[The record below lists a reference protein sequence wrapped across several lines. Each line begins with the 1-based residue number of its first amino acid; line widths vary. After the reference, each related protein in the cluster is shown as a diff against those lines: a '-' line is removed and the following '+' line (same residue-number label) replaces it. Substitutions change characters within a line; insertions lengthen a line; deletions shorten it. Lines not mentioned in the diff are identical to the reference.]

1 MPGLEESGYAMKK
14 LVALRKTL
22 LFVPMLSMV
31 VARADA
37 QSPPGT
43 MPPDE
48 LFRTIASL
56 DGALFDAFNRC
67 ELEKFGTFFI
77 DDVEFYHDQGG
88 VTLGRQSL
96 TESVKTNIC
105 GKVSRELV
113 AGTLQ
118 VYPMH
123 GYGAIEMGIHRFHHP
138 KAEDTEPVGEAR
150 FVHLWQNKNG
160 AWKITRVLSY
170 DHHALAK

>member
-1 MPGLEESGYAMKK
+1 M
-14 LVALRKTL
+14 VAG
-22 LFVPMLSMV
+22 
-31 VARADA
+31 RANA
-37 QSPPGT
+37 QSPPKPAT
-43 MPPDE
+43 PDE

-67 ELEKFGTFFI
+67 DLDKFGTFFI

-105 GKVSRELV
+105 GKVRRELV
-113 AGTLQ
+113 PGTLQ

-123 GYGAIEMGIHRFHHP
+123 GYGAIEMGVHRFHHP
-138 KAEDTEPVGEAR
+138 KAEATEPVGEAR
-150 FVHLWQNKNG
+150 FVHLWQNKDG

>member
-1 MPGLEESGYAMKK
+1 MKN
-14 LVALRKTL
+14 LFALRRTL
-22 LFVPMLSMV
+22 LLVPLLSV
-31 VARADA
+31 LAARVDA
-37 QSPPGT
+37 QSPQST
-43 MPPDE
+43 TPPDD
-48 LFRTIASL
+48 LFRTIAAL

-67 ELEKFGTFFI
+67 DLEKFGTFFI

-105 GKVSRELV
+105 GKVRRELV
-113 AGTLQ
+113 PGTLQ

-123 GYGAIEMGIHRFHHP
+123 GYGAIEMGVHRFHHP
-138 KAEDTEPVGEAR
+138 KAEDTEPVGEGK
-150 FVHLWQNKNG
+150 FVHLWQNKDG

-170 DHHALAK
+170 DHHAVPK

>member
-1 MPGLEESGYAMKK
+1 MKK
-14 LVALRKTL
+14 RFAPRKALLAPL
-22 LFVPMLSMV
+22 LSVFL
-31 VARADA
+31 ARANA
-37 QSPPGT
+37 QSPPQGPT
-43 MPPDE
+43 PAPD
-48 LFRTIASL
+48 LFRTVASL

-67 ELEKFGTFFI
+67 DLEKFGTFFI
-77 DDVEFYHDQGG
+77 DDVEFYEDQGG

-105 GKVSRELV
+105 GKVRRELV
-113 AGTLQ
+113 PGTLQ

-138 KAEDTEPVGEAR
+138 KAEATEPVGEAR
-150 FVHLWQNKNG
+150 FVHLWQNKDG